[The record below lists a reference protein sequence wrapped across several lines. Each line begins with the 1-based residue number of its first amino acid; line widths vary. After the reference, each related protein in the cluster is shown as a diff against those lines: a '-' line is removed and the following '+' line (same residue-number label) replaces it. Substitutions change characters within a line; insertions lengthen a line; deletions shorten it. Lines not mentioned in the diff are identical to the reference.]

1 MLQANKEISK
11 YGGRVML
18 CVIRL
23 SFPLFF
29 STSMQLLVWPNLE
42 VQKRPQTADM
52 PIGKEESTH
61 GPKKLKSKQKR
72 LTERGSMLPREPED
86 QASRAHTN

>member
-1 MLQANKEISK
+1 MLQANKEIHK
-11 YGGRVML
+11 YGGHVRL

-23 SFPLFF
+23 SFPLFSF
-29 STSMQLLVWPNLE
+29 TSMQLLVWPKLK

-61 GPKKLKSKQKR
+61 GSKKSKSKQKR
-72 LTERGSMLPREPED
+72 MTEWGSILSREPED
-86 QASRAHTN
+86 